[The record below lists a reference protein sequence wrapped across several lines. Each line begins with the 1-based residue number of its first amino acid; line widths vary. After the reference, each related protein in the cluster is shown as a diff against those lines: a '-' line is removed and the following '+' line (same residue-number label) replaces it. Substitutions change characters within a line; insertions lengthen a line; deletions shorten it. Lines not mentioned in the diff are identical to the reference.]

1 MGFNYAREKR
11 EFMKEWARLRCE
23 YQAVGMS
30 EETIKKLYAFDWEWF
45 CSRRSFCN
53 HSQELPVEHIDEVSE
68 QSRSNLINKFDT
80 MRTEFD
86 ESTFDGRFAWVDTI
100 EDASLVD
107 KLKRL
112 SAEDLELLTLIAIDE
127 YSQSELARKTGAV
140 QSVIS
145 RKISRIKKLLK

>member
-23 YQAVGMS
+23 YQAAGMS

-53 HSQELPVEHIDEVSE
+53 HSQELPVEHIDEDSE
-68 QSRSNLINKFDT
+68 QSQSNLINKFDT

-100 EDASLVD
+100 EDANLVD
-107 KLKRL
+107 KLKQL
-112 SAEDLELLTLIAIDE
+112 STEDLELLTLLVIDGL
-127 YSQSELARKTGAV
+127 SQTEVAV
-140 QSVIS
+140 LQGCSQNAVS
-145 RKISRIKKLLK
+145 KKYLRIKKYLK

>member
-23 YQAVGMS
+23 YQAAGMS
-30 EETIKKLYAFDWEWF
+30 EETIKKLYSFDWEWF
-45 CSRRSFCN
+45 CSRRSFAN
-53 HSQELPVEHIDEVSE
+53 HSQELPVEHIDEDSE
-68 QSRSNLINKFDT
+68 QSQSNLINKFDT

-100 EDASLVD
+100 EDAVLVD

-112 SAEDLELLTLIAIDE
+112 SAEDLELLTLIAMDG
-127 YSQSELARKTGAV
+127 YQQAELARLRGCSKNA
-140 QSVIS
+140 IS
-145 RKISRIKKLLK
+145 KKIIRIKTFLK